1 MNETV
6 HLTINDTRQ
15 ILAIAKALSSEQRL
29 NILKLLED
37 KIMNISEI
45 ASRLQIPMSTA
56 ALHIKTLEEAGLV
69 ITQPLPGIRGSQK
82 LSGVRVEKVFID
94 LKPAFQSDS
103 PVRTIY
109 YSVPIGNY
117 FDFQVTAPCGIASE
131 NRFLSATDEASVF
144 YLPDRG
150 DAQILWFSEGYL
162 EYRVSTTQ
170 LKNAASVESLE
181 FIFEAC
187 SEAQGYNNEWPSDIT
202 LWLNGTEVG
211 TFTSEGD
218 FGGIRGSQNPI
229 WWPDELTQYGKLC
242 RLHIDGTGSYINDT
256 QVSNHTPESLGIC
269 ENDVLLFRIGIKP
282 DARFI
287 GGLNL
292 FGEHF
297 GNHAQHI
304 NVKINYTPVNQ

>member
-6 HLTINDTRQ
+6 HLSINDTRQ

-45 ASRLQIPMSTA
+45 ACKLQIPMSTA

-94 LKPAFQSDS
+94 LKPAFQAES
-103 PVRTIY
+103 PFRTIY
-109 YSVPIGNY
+109 YSIPIGNY

-170 LKNAASVESLE
+170 LKNAASIESVE
-181 FIFEAC
+181 FTFEAC

-218 FGGIRGSQNPI
+218 FGGIRGAQNPV

-242 RLHIDGTGSYINDT
+242 RLHIDGTGSYINDMR
-256 QVSNHTPESLGIC
+256 VSDSTPESLKIC
-269 ENDVLLFRIGIKP
+269 ENEVLLFRIGIKP
-282 DARFI
+282 DAKFI

-304 NVKINYTPVNQ
+304 NVKINYTPADQ